1 MSPLPVLTHPTPE
14 RQPSQAEPAPVS
26 IQDQP
31 TTQSLQH
38 PRIGE
43 ESP

>member
-1 MSPLPVLTHPTPE
+1 MSPLLALMSPTPE
-14 RQPSQAEPAPVS
+14 RQPSQAEPAPPS
-26 IQDQP
+26 IQDLQ

-38 PRIGE
+38 PRTGE